1 MCCLDAKY
9 MAIIQSDLI
18 KYRKKVVL
26 IQVYTIWIYRK
37 SMQYSMGLIHK
48 HFKKNETIT
57 MEQLRDILKTSRK
70 VALIL
75 LKYLD
80 MNKYTVV

>member
-1 MCCLDAKY
+1 
-9 MAIIQSDLI
+9 
-18 KYRKKVVL
+18 
-26 IQVYTIWIYRK
+26 
-37 SMQYSMGLIHK
+37 MQYSMGLIHK